1 MFSIC
6 DVIWYL
12 ELVLSCVSG
21 KDGFQRRRI
30 LPRTLHKLA
39 STKPTDKLRDD
50 VAELL
55 EQAVQSCA
63 DDGEHGNAVED
74 ILDTLLSA
82 DQQSAYQNAARLQ
95 SSSRYFNH
103 SGTLDIVHATGV
115 FMIPIDRALGKLFE
129 RSKQQFLIKMAA
141 DEGQRQKAMSK
152 FFDA

>member
-1 MFSIC
+1 M
-6 DVIWYL
+6 
-12 ELVLSCVSG
+12 
-21 KDGFQRRRI
+21 
-30 LPRTLHKLA
+30 
-39 STKPTDKLRDD
+39 
-50 VAELL
+50 
-55 EQAVQSCA
+55 QSCA
-63 DDGEHGNAVED
+63 DDGERGNAVGD

-95 SSSRYFNH
+95 SSSRFFNH
-103 SGTLDIVHATGV
+103 SGTLDIILATGV